1 MIWPKVQRGICVFF
15 SLSFLQIYQ
24 LLSGARVFS
33 PWVHQ
38 IIFSPKWEENL
49 EGEIW
54 WLNDK
59 NAHVQIAN
67 GLQNIA
73 SLFSFS
79 FLPFFSTRRL
89 PLLYVASFSF
99 LFSPFF
105 FSFDFLGLWH
115 CTLFCFHFCFFFF
128 FFCLTRHTFFSRH
141 NFYFFNK
148 FGWLIFFFFLVAY
161 HVFVLIW
168 HHCFH
173 HSTFSL

>member
-1 MIWPKVQRGICVFF
+1 MVWFDLKFKGVFVFFF

-73 SLFSFS
+73 SLFFYPFS
-79 FLPFFSTRRL
+79 LLGVCLFSML
-89 PLLYVASFSF
+89 PLF
-99 LFSPFF
+99 LFFFLLFF

-115 CTLFCFHFCFFFF
+115 GTLFCFHFCFFCFF
-128 FFCLTRHTFFSRH
+128 FLFCLTRHTFFSRH

-148 FGWLIFFFFLVAY
+148 FGWLIFFFFWL
-161 HVFVLIW
+161 LI
-168 HHCFH
+168 
-173 HSTFSL
+173 TFLF